1 MSGSRE
7 GRRVRV
13 PADLPCDAGNA
24 NQDFRLENSLFRG
37 EPYPVSGHTI
47 AGFEGERHVGAH
59 TKESKA
65 PGASITL
72 GRADGMPTDRWKTVD
87 L

>member
-1 MSGSRE
+1 M
-7 GRRVRV
+7 
-13 PADLPCDAGNA
+13 
-24 NQDFRLENSLFRG
+24 G
-37 EPYPVSGHTI
+37 EARCP
-47 AGFEGERHVGAH
+47 ERHVGAY